1 LRGSIRRNLEQVRFF
16 GPGVLLRHVRSKNSV
31 YQGQMKGVGTVAIR
45 IDGSDLS
52 TFKQVFQDLEYDLAK
67 LGRAADRVRARYDS
81 ILAAGQTP
89 VIIDAGANVGA
100 ASRWFAKKFPRAAI
114 VAIEP
119 EPGNAAILRQNVA
132 SHSNIAVI
140 EAAIASQPGMIA
152 IAASSTG
159 WDVQTERSESG
170 GIRAVTI
177 PETLAQVPGGIPFI
191 AKIDIEGFESD
202 LFAENL
208 DWIDAMAMLVIEPHD
223 WMLPGRF
230 SSAAFQKAMGER
242 RFELFINGENLIYV
256 AP

>member
-1 LRGSIRRNLEQVRFF
+1 
-16 GPGVLLRHVRSKNSV
+16 VLLRHIRAKQPV
-31 YQGQMKGVGTVAIR
+31 YHGQMKGVGPVAVR

-52 TFKQVFQDLEYDLAK
+52 TFKQVFQDREYDLSK
-67 LGRAADRVRARYDS
+67 LGQAADRVQARYAV
-81 ILAAGQTP
+81 IRAAGKTP
-89 VIIDAGANVGA
+89 IIIDAGANVGA
-100 ASRWFAKKFPRAAI
+100 ASRWFAKAFPVAAI

-132 SHSNIAVI
+132 CFPNITVL
-140 EAAIASQPGMIA
+140 EAAIASQPGAIA
-152 IAASSTG
+152 LAASSTG
-159 WDVQTERSESG
+159 WDVQTERSETG

-177 PETLAQVPGGIPFI
+177 PEALAQVPGGVPFI

-208 DWIDAMAMLVIEPHD
+208 DWIDMMAMLVIEPHD

-230 SSAAFQKAMGER
+230 SSASFQKAMGER